1 MGSSFLCNLW
11 PTSGLFLTVLSS
23 FFICFHSMK
32 NLFLLGLGCA
42 LASSAFAQTEKGAR
56 YIGANVG
63 NLSYSRSDKNN
74 SFSATLTP
82 SAGVFVGNNFL
93 LGAGL
98 PISYSRGH
106 FETTFQKSTRR
117 EVEVGL
123 APFARYYLPGSGA
136 HRFFGHLQAGIARG
150 SYRYQSEGMYIGSGG
165 QMVATKEDQRSND
178 TSTIFGAGL
187 GYNYFLTPGAALEV
201 VASYNRYGY
210 GDYDSAGALN
220 VSAGFAVFLPSKGT
234 AAK

>member
-1 MGSSFLCNLW
+1 
-11 PTSGLFLTVLSS
+11 
-23 FFICFHSMK
+23 MK
-32 NLFLLGLGCA
+32 HLFLLGLSCA

-63 NLSYSRSDKNN
+63 NLSYGRSDKNN
-74 SFSATLTP
+74 SISATLTP

-98 PISYSRGH
+98 PISYSRSH

-117 EVEVGL
+117 EVAVGL
-123 APFARYYLPGSGA
+123 VPFARYYLPGTGA

-150 SYRYQSEGMYIGSGG
+150 SYRYQAEGMYFASGG
-165 QMVATKEDQRSND
+165 QAVITKEDQRSSQ
-178 TSTIFGAGL
+178 TSLTLGAGL

-201 VASYNRYGY
+201 VASYGRYGI

-220 VSAGFAVFLPSKGT
+220 VSAGFAVFLPSKGA